1 MKCRY
6 CGTENESS
14 AKFCRGCGKP
24 MEAAPVNYGDH
35 VSANGPVQQMQI
47 SPGDAPEKSKWRK
60 QILIAVVAIG
70 VLLLMIM
77 TVLFLQL
84 KQMKAKDLYEQERY
98 RSVLMLNRLKP
109 VEKKDK
115 VYVGLAYDRLGKHE
129 QAYNVYEDVYH
140 VLEVFPTEV
149 YLDGYKGYMRDG
161 YLLGYITQETLE
173 QQDYTV
179 TGYAEDLVVYR
190 EELISGVYD
199 DDFEEAVVAGDSESA
214 SGKYRV
220 VFEGEEIL
228 SDIEPVEKGGELLFP
243 AMAIAENAQ
252 YLSPYGDDEDVDPT
266 DGYADITDDDGV
278 EIYEINDC
286 KYVPEYKILLMETE
300 YDVLGYN
307 FDTEPVAKDDEV
319 YVDLDTLRALTGL
332 TCDLDEDEGLLT
344 LTMDEDN
351 LGNVNK
357 WIEIVMPDDEAYYDD
372 AEMPD
377 EADAADEDGWE
388 DASVDDYDD
397 YDGGDDTDWNATD
410 FEVDPNYDEDDGSM
424 SEDSLSGREY
434 YEYVA
439 KYFKENR

>member
-24 MEAAPVNYGDH
+24 MEPAPVNYGDN

-47 SPGDAPEKSKWRK
+47 SAGDAPERTKWRK
-60 QILIAVVAIG
+60 QILIAVIAIS

-109 VEKKDK
+109 VEKQDR
-115 VYVGLAYDRLGKHE
+115 VYVGLAYDRLGKRE
-129 QAYNVYEDVYH
+129 QAYNVYQDVYN

-149 YLDGYKGYMRDG
+149 YLDGYKGYLRDG

-179 TGYAEDLVVYR
+179 TGYAEELVVYR
-190 EELISGVYD
+190 EELIAGVYD
-199 DDFEEAVVAGDSESA
+199 DDFEEAVVASDSESA
-214 SGKYRV
+214 SSSYSV

-243 AMAIAENAQ
+243 AMAIAKNAQ
-252 YLSPYGDDEDVDPT
+252 YLSPYEDVEPT
-266 DGYADITDDDGV
+266 DGFADITDDDGV
-278 EIYEINDC
+278 EVYEINEC
-286 KYVPEYKILLMETE
+286 TYVPEYKILLMETE
-300 YDVLGYN
+300 YDVLCYN
-307 FDTEPVAKDDEV
+307 FNTEPVAKDDEV

-344 LTMDEDN
+344 LTMDEEN

-357 WIEIVMPDDEAYYDD
+357 WIEIVMPDEADDYADDEAVDD
-372 AEMPD
+372 AEDMV
-377 EADAADEDGWE
+377 DEDY
-388 DASVDDYDD
+388 DDYDD
-397 YDGGDDTDWNATD
+397 YDDDTDWNATD
-410 FEVDPNYDEDDGSM
+410 YDADSDEEDYVDEGVDENR
-424 SEDSLSGREY
+424 LSGREY

>member
-24 MEAAPVNYGDH
+24 MEPAPVNYGDH

-47 SPGDAPEKSKWRK
+47 SAGDAPERTKWRK
-60 QILIAVVAIG
+60 QILIAVIAIS

-109 VEKKDK
+109 VEKQDR

-129 QAYNVYEDVYH
+129 HAYNVYQDVYN

-149 YLDGYKGYMRDG
+149 YLDGYKGYLRDG
-161 YLLGYITQETLE
+161 YLLGYITRETLE

-179 TGYAEDLVVYR
+179 TGYSEELVVYR

-199 DDFEEAVVAGDSESA
+199 DFDEVVVASGSESA
-214 SGKYRV
+214 SGNYRV

-228 SDIEPVEKGGELLFP
+228 SDIEPVETGGELLFP

-252 YLSPYGDDEDVDPT
+252 YLSPYEEADPE

-286 KYVPEYKILLMETE
+286 TYVPEYKILLMETE

-307 FDTEPVAKDDEV
+307 YDTEPVAKDDEV

-332 TCDLDEDEGLLT
+332 SCDLDEDEGLLT

-357 WIEIVMPDDEAYYDD
+357 WIEIVMPDEAEGYEDYGGPDD
-372 AEMPD
+372 AE
-377 EADAADEDGWE
+377 DAVD
-388 DASVDDYDD
+388 DDYDD
-397 YDGGDDTDWNATD
+397 YDGGDETDWNATD
-410 FEVDPNYDEDDGSM
+410 FDVDPEYDEDDDYDD
-424 SEDSLSGREY
+424 EAVKENPLSGREF

>member
-24 MEAAPVNYGDH
+24 MEPAPVNYGDH

-47 SPGDAPEKSKWRK
+47 SAGDAPDKSKWRK
-60 QILIAVVAIG
+60 QILIAVIAIG

-129 QAYNVYEDVYH
+129 HAYNVYQDVYQE
-140 VLEVFPTEV
+140 VEVFPTEV
-149 YLDGYKGYMRDG
+149 YLDGYKGYLRDG

-179 TGYAEDLVVYR
+179 TGYAEELVVYR

-199 DDFEEAVVAGDSESA
+199 DDFDEVVVASSSEST

-243 AMAIAENAQ
+243 AMAIAKNAQ
-252 YLSPYGDDEDVDPT
+252 YLSPYEEADSE
-266 DGYADITDDDGV
+266 DGYADIIDDEGV
-278 EIYEINDC
+278 EVYEINEC
-286 KYVPEYKILLMETE
+286 RYVPEYKILVMSTS
-300 YDVLGYN
+300 YDVLCYN
-307 FDTEPVAKDDEV
+307 YNTDPVAKDDEV

-344 LTMDEDN
+344 LTMDEEN
-351 LGNVNK
+351 LGNVNN
-357 WIEIVMPDDEAYYDD
+357 WIEIPAPGLAYDNGEDDLFDD
-372 AEMPD
+372 AEDAVD
-377 EADAADEDGWE
+377 E
-388 DASVDDYDD
+388 DYDD
-397 YDGGDDTDWNATD
+397 YDGGDTDLDATD
-410 FEVDPNYDEDDGSM
+410 FDVDPEYDEDDDYDEEATEGPH
-424 SEDSLSGREY
+424 ESGRGF

-439 KYFKENR
+439 KYFEKHR

>member
-14 AKFCRGCGKP
+14 AKFCRDCGKP

-109 VEKKDK
+109 VEKQDK

-129 QAYNVYEDVYH
+129 QAYNIYQDVYH

-149 YLDGYKGYMRDG
+149 YLDGYKGYLRDG
-161 YLLGYITQETLE
+161 YLLGYFTQETLE

-179 TGYAEDLVVYR
+179 TGYAEELVVYR
-190 EELISGVYD
+190 EELIAGVYD
-199 DDFEEAVVAGDSESA
+199 DDFDEAAVAGDSESEA
-214 SGKYRV
+214 KTYSV
-220 VFEGEEIL
+220 ISEGDEIL
-228 SDIEPVEKGGELLFP
+228 TDVEPIKKGGKLLFP
-243 AMAIAENAQ
+243 AMAIAKASQ
-252 YLSPYGDDEDVDPT
+252 YMSPYGPEIT
-266 DGYADITDDDGV
+266 DGYTDITDEDGV
-278 EIYEINDC
+278 EIYEINDY
-286 KYVPEYKILLMETE
+286 KYVPEFKILQLNHE
-300 YDVLGYN
+300 YGDPCYDYG
-307 FDTEPVAKDDEV
+307 TEPVVKDDEL
-319 YVDLDTLRALTGL
+319 YVDLDTLRVVTGMD
-332 TCDLDEDEGLLT
+332 CELDEENGRLT
-344 LTMDEDN
+344 LTLNEDN
-351 LGNVNK
+351 LSDTDGWVD
-357 WIEIVMPDDEAYYDD
+357 IVMPDSEGDEVYDEADD
-372 AEMPD
+372 AE
-377 EADAADEDGWE
+377 AA
-388 DASVDDYDD
+388 DDYDD
-397 YDGGDDTDWNATD
+397 YDDSDEDFVDDETDWNATD
-410 FEVDPNYDEDDGSM
+410 YDLDSDDDDQNG
-424 SEDSLSGREY
+424 DTGYLSGRAY

-439 KYFKENR
+439 KYFKEHR

>member
-24 MEAAPVNYGDH
+24 MEAASVNYGDH

-47 SPGDAPEKSKWRK
+47 SPGDAPDKSKWRK
-60 QILIAVVAIG
+60 QILIAVIAIG

-109 VEKKDK
+109 VEKQDK

-129 QAYNVYEDVYH
+129 HAYNVYQDVYQE
-140 VLEVFPTEV
+140 VEVFPTEV
-149 YLDGYKGYMRDG
+149 YLDGYKGYLRDG

-179 TGYAEDLVVYR
+179 TGYAEELVVYR

-199 DDFEEAVVAGDSESA
+199 DDFDEVVVASGSESA
-214 SGKYRV
+214 SGNYRV

-243 AMAIAENAQ
+243 AMAIAKNAQ
-252 YLSPYGDDEDVDPT
+252 YLSPYEEADPE
-266 DGYADITDDDGV
+266 DGYADITDDEGV
-278 EIYEINDC
+278 EVYEINEC
-286 KYVPEYKILLMETE
+286 RYVPEYKILVMSTP
-300 YDVLGYN
+300 YDVLCYN
-307 FDTEPVAKDDEV
+307 YNTEPVAKDDEV

-332 TCDLDEDEGLLT
+332 SCDLDEDEGLLT
-344 LTMDEDN
+344 LTVDEDN
-351 LGNVNK
+351 LGNVEK
-357 WIEIVMPDDEAYYDD
+357 WIEIPSPDAVDYYADDEAV
-372 AEMPD
+372 D
-377 EADAADEDGWE
+377 EADAP
-388 DASVDDYDD
+388 DDYDD
-397 YDGGDDTDWNATD
+397 YDGGDETDWNATD
-410 FEVDPNYDEDDGSM
+410 FDVDPEYDEDDDYDD
-424 SEDSLSGREY
+424 EAVKENPLSGREF

>member
-24 MEAAPVNYGDH
+24 MEPAPVNYGDH

-47 SPGDAPEKSKWRK
+47 SAGDAPDKSKWRK
-60 QILIAVVAIG
+60 QILIAVIAIG

-109 VEKKDK
+109 VEKQDR

-129 QAYNVYEDVYH
+129 HAYNVYEDVYN

-149 YLDGYKGYMRDG
+149 YLDGYKGYLRDG

-179 TGYAEDLVVYR
+179 TGYAEELVVYR

-199 DDFEEAVVAGDSESA
+199 DDFDEAVVASGSESA
-214 SGKYRV
+214 SGNYRV

-243 AMAIAENAQ
+243 AMAIAEASQ
-252 YLSPYGDDEDVDPT
+252 YLSPYDDVEAT
-266 DGYADITDDDGV
+266 EGYADITDDDGV

-286 KYVPEYKILLMETE
+286 TYVPEYKILLMETE

-307 FDTEPVAKDDEV
+307 YDTEPVTKDDEV

-332 TCDLDEDEGLLT
+332 SCDLDEDEGLLT

-351 LGNVNK
+351 LGNVEK
-357 WIEIVMPDDEAYYDD
+357 WIEIVMPDSEGDEVY
-372 AEMPD
+372 D
-377 EADAADEDGWE
+377 EADDADAAGEDGWE

-397 YDGGDDTDWNATD
+397 YDGGDDTDWDATD
-410 FEVDPNYDEDDGSM
+410 FDVDSDDDDYVDEGVD
-424 SEDSLSGREY
+424 EERLSGREF

>member
-109 VEKKDK
+109 VEKNDK

-129 QAYNVYEDVYH
+129 QAYNVYQDVYH
-140 VLEVFPTEV
+140 VLEVFPTEI
-149 YLDGYKGYMRDG
+149 YLDGYKGYLRDG

-179 TGYAEDLVVYR
+179 TGYAEELVVYR
-190 EELISGVYD
+190 EELIAGVYD
-199 DDFEEAVVAGDSESA
+199 DDFGEAVVAGDSESA

-228 SDIEPVEKGGELLFP
+228 SDIEPVEKGGKLLFP
-243 AMAIAENAQ
+243 AMAIAEKAQ
-252 YLSPYGDDEDVDPT
+252 YLSPYGDDEGVDPT
-266 DGYADITDDDGV
+266 EGYAEITDDDGV

-319 YVDLDTLRALTGL
+319 YVDLDTLHALTGL

-357 WIEIVMPDDEAYYDD
+357 WIEIVMPDEGDDYADDEGS
-372 AEMPD
+372 D
-377 EADAADEDGWE
+377 EADAADDYGWE

-397 YDGGDDTDWNATD
+397 ETDWDATD
-410 FEVDPNYDEDDGSM
+410 YDVDSDDGDYGD
-424 SEDSLSGREY
+424 EAVKENSLSGREY

>member
-129 QAYNVYEDVYH
+129 QAYNVYQDVYH
-140 VLEVFPTEV
+140 VLEVFPTEI
-149 YLDGYKGYMRDG
+149 YLDGYKGYLRDG

-179 TGYAEDLVVYR
+179 TGYAEELVVYR
-190 EELISGVYD
+190 EELIAGVYD
-199 DDFEEAVVAGDSESA
+199 DDFGEAVVAGDSESA

-228 SDIEPVEKGGELLFP
+228 SDIEPVEKGGKLLFP
-243 AMAIAENAQ
+243 AMAIAKASQ
-252 YLSPYGDDEDVDPT
+252 YLSPYDEVEAT
-266 DGYADITDDDGV
+266 EGYAEITDDDGV

-307 FDTEPVAKDDEV
+307 FNTEPVAKDDEV
-319 YVDLDTLRALTGL
+319 YVDLDTLHALTGL

-357 WIEIVMPDDEAYYDD
+357 WIEIVMPDSEGDEVY
-372 AEMPD
+372 D
-377 EADAADEDGWE
+377 EADDADAPNDY
-388 DASVDDYDD
+388 DDYDD

-410 FEVDPNYDEDDGSM
+410 YDVDSDDGDYGD
-424 SEDSLSGREY
+424 EAVKENSLSGREY